1 MFITDDSSAKVVD
14 PKTGKEKP
22 VTIFVGD
29 GINFVLILFS
39 LIGDNIFYFYFFF
52 FFN

>member
-22 VTIFVGD
+22 VNL
-29 GINFVLILFS
+29 INCHALHSSPNTCLEI
-39 LIGDNIFYFYFFF
+39 
-52 FFN
+52 